1 MNNHSISRRDALAV
15 GGAAVVLG
23 AAGTLRAAASSDAAA
38 PLSPGSAAQPARS
51 IAPSDPLELRFAVK
65 FGMVNVDTPLAEK
78 FALLKAL
85 GYDGIELDSPTS
97 LRAEE
102 VRAASAQT
110 GLPVHGVV
118 DGVHWNT
125 RLSDPDPAVRE
136 KGRAALEHAIRDSK
150 TFGGSSVL
158 LVPGVAGNAE
168 TENHDHVR
176 ERSIEQIHRVLP
188 LAAELGVH
196 ILIENVWNRFCY
208 DHDGGD
214 DQSADQLA
222 RYIDAISSPWVGVY
236 FDIGN
241 HRKYGRPEEWIRTLG
256 RRIVKCDVK
265 DWGKAAGWSKIGE
278 GDVDWAAV
286 RTALRDIAFT
296 GWCTAEVA
304 GGGEAVLREIKERMD
319 RCLRA

>member
-1 MNNHSISRRDALAV
+1 MSEPGISRREAITG
-15 GGAAVVLG
+15 GGAALLLG
-23 AAGTLRAAASSDAAA
+23 AAGALGGAGVRPSTAS
-38 PLSPGSAAQPARS
+38 GAAQPVRS
-51 IAPSDPLELRFAVK
+51 IAPDKPLHLRFAVK
-65 FGMVNVDTPLAEK
+65 YGMVGVDAPLAGK
-78 FALLKAL
+78 FALLKSL
-85 GYDGIELDSPTS
+85 GFDGIELDSPTS
-97 LRAEE
+97 LLAEE
-102 VRAASAQT
+102 VRAAGEQA

-125 RLSDPDPAVRE
+125 RLSDPDPAVRD
-136 KGRAALEHAIRDSK
+136 KGRAALEQAIRDSK
-150 TFGGSSVL
+150 SFGGSSVL

-168 TENHDHVR
+168 TESHDHVW
-176 ERSIEQIHRVLP
+176 ERSIEQIGRVLP

-208 DHDGGD
+208 DHDGGE
-214 DQSADQLA
+214 DQTAEQLA
-222 RYIDAISSPWVGVY
+222 RYIDAINSPWVGVY

-265 DWGKAAGWSKIGE
+265 DWGKSAGWSKIGE

-286 RTALRDIAFT
+286 RAALRDIAFT

-304 GGGEAVLREIKERMD
+304 GGGEAQLRDVKERMD

>member
-1 MNNHSISRRDALAV
+1 MNLHSISRREALAA
-15 GGAAVVLG
+15 GGAAVALG
-23 AAGTLRAAASSDAAA
+23 AAGTIRASAS
-38 PLSPGSAAQPARS
+38 LSTPSNPQPARS
-51 IAPSDPLELRFAVK
+51 IAPGEPLHLRFAVK
-65 FGMVNVDTPLAEK
+65 YGMVNVDAPLAEK
-78 FALLKAL
+78 FALLKRL

-97 LRAEE
+97 LHAAD
-102 VRAASAQT
+102 VQAASAQT

-125 RLSDPDPAVRE
+125 RLSDPDPAVRDRA
-136 KGRAALEHAIRDSK
+136 RAALEQAIRDSK
-150 TFGGSSVL
+150 AFGGSSVL
-158 LVPGVAGNAE
+158 LVPGVAGNSE

-176 ERSIEQIHRVLP
+176 ERSIEQIHRALP
-188 LAAELGVH
+188 LAAELGIH

-222 RYIDAISSPWVGVY
+222 RYIDDIASPWVGVY

-265 DWGKAAGWSKIGE
+265 DWGRAAGWAKIGE
-278 GDVDWAAV
+278 GDVDWPAV
-286 RTALRDIAFT
+286 RAALRDIAFT

-304 GGGEAVLREIKERMD
+304 GGGEAPLRDIRERME

>member
-1 MNNHSISRRDALAV
+1 MNDSRVSRREAIAG
-15 GGAAVVLG
+15 GGAALLLG
-23 AAGTLRAAASSDAAA
+23 AVGTLAGAGDRPVDAAR
-38 PLSPGSAAQPARS
+38 AAQPVRS
-51 IAPSDPLELRFAVK
+51 IAPDKPLQLRFAVK
-65 FGMVNVDTPLAEK
+65 YGMVGLDAPLAAK
-78 FALLKAL
+78 FSLLKSL
-85 GYDGIELDSPTS
+85 GFDGIELDSPTS
-97 LRAEE
+97 LLAEE

-118 DGVHWNT
+118 DGVHWST
-125 RLSDPDPAVRE
+125 RLSDPDPAVRD
-136 KGRAALEHAIRDSK
+136 KGRAALEQAIRDSK
-150 TFGGSSVL
+150 SFGGSSVL

-168 TENHDHVR
+168 TENHDHVW
-176 ERSIEQIHRVLP
+176 ERSIEQIDRVLP

-208 DHDGGD
+208 DHDGGE
-214 DQSADQLA
+214 DQSAEQLA
-222 RYIDAISSPWVGVY
+222 RYIDAINSPWVGVY

-265 DWGKAAGWSKIGE
+265 DWGKSAGWSKIGE
-278 GDVDWAAV
+278 GDVDWPAV
-286 RTALRDIAFT
+286 RAALRDIAFT

-304 GGGEAVLREIKERMD
+304 GGGEAQLRDVKERMD